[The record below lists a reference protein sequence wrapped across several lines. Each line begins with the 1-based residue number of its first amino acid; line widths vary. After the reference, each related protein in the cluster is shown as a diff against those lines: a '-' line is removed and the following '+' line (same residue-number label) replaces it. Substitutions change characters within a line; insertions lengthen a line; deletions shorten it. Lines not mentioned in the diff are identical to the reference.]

1 MDKRRTNVTNEVVR
15 RKAVEQAVEELS
27 KWVDELHTDIN
38 NAKMAVKLSDREAK
52 AANDKL
58 NKVTSVECT

>member
-1 MDKRRTNVTNEVVR
+1 MEHEDVR
-15 RKAVEQAVEELS
+15 RKAVEQAVEDMNE
-27 KWVDELHTDIN
+27 WVDELHTYIN
-38 NAKMAVKLSDREAK
+38 NAKMAVKLSDRKAK